1 MLEAEAGVADNGT
14 VAENATAPTNGTA
27 PENAI
32 ALTNGTAPENGT
44 APTNGTAAENEP
56 SAEATQAGPESARQ
70 LQRAFELAYRHL
82 NRRDR
87 TEAEMRAYL
96 ERREVQP
103 EAIEQAVGEL
113 LENGYVD
120 DARYAR
126 LFAQDK
132 RELERWGAERIRRAL
147 RERGI
152 DRELIES
159 TLSGDETESE
169 SELERAL
176 ALLRQRFPTL
186 CWDRRERDRAL
197 GMMLRKGYDTEVALD
212 ALAAHARSD

>member
-1 MLEAEAGVADNGT
+1 MSEAE
-14 VAENATAPTNGTA
+14 
-27 PENAI
+27 
-32 ALTNGTAPENGT
+32 
-44 APTNGTAAENEP
+44 
-56 SAEATQAGPESARQ
+56 RQ

-87 TEAEMRAYL
+87 TEVEMRGHL
-96 ERREVQP
+96 ERREVEQS
-103 EAIEQAVGEL
+103 AIETAVGTL
-113 LENGYVD
+113 ISDGYLD

-132 RELERWGAERIRRAL
+132 RALEQWGADRIRRAL

-159 TLSGDETESE
+159 ALAAGEAET
-169 SELERAL
+169 ELERAL
-176 ALLRQRFPTL
+176 ALLQQRFPTR
-186 CWDRRERDRAL
+186 CADRRERERAL
-197 GMMLRKGYDTEVALD
+197 GMMLRKGYDSEVALD